1 VRFLAKVR
9 DTPTALPM
17 AEVSDTNRARFL
29 AKLEAGSLFG
39 CRGGLLADDMGLGKV
54 VGCGTV
60 QTWGSGR

>member
-1 VRFLAKVR
+1 
-9 DTPTALPM
+9 M